1 METGKKKT
9 LVGIVSSD
17 KMDKTRVVLVQR
29 HLKHPLYKKYIS
41 KSSKFMAHD
50 EKNDSH
56 LGDKVRIIESRP
68 LSKKKRWRLLEII
81 ERAK

>member
-1 METGKKKT
+1 VERGKKKT

-41 KSSKFMAHD
+41 KSNKFMAHD

-68 LSKKKRWRLLEII
+68 LSKRKRWRLLEII

>member
-1 METGKKKT
+1 MERGKKKT

-41 KSSKFMAHD
+41 KSNKFMAHD

-68 LSKKKRWRLLEII
+68 LSKRKRWRLLEII